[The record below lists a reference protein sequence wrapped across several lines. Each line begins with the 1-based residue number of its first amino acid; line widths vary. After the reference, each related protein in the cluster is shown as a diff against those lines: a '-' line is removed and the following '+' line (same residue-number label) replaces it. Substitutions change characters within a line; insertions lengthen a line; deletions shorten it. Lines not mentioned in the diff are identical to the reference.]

1 MTAKSSLRIDTV
13 IEPISYIRRLWY
25 SIMVIIAMLL
35 AWLAQL
41 LWWQYLLL
49 FLLTV
54 VIAAYVTLSRP
65 VLLRLSQPPLSKPI
79 DRHWQLLMRTAHGD
93 ALWQA
98 NLVAVHRYQWMIGFE
113 FTIIEPYQRSIS
125 LVVFRDQ
132 VSLNHWQKLSIL
144 ATVIPPKTL
153 EQ

>member
-153 EQ
+153 ER

>member
-1 MTAKSSLRIDTV
+1 MT
-13 IEPISYIRRLWY
+13 
-25 SIMVIIAMLL
+25 IIIIVL

-41 LWWQYLLL
+41 LWWQYTLL

-54 VIAAYVTLSRP
+54 MIAAYVALSRP
-65 VLLRLSQPPLSKPI
+65 VLLQLSQPPLSKPI

-98 NLVAVHRYQWMIGFE
+98 NLVAVHRFQGMIGFE
-113 FTIIEPYQRSIS
+113 FTVVEPYRRSIS
-125 LVVFRDQ
+125 LVIFRDQ
-132 VSLNHWQKLSIL
+132 VSLEHWQKLSIL